1 MMRVPENS
9 TWNKLEHGLDEAA
22 KTAKVKICE
31 KAVAEKAKQI
41 PSRSKNRERNTKQRR
56 ARPSSPSITSLLQC
70 LPCNGLSMSCPW
82 LFRSKKLFTSNPS
95 KPSHPPSSPPLP
107 ARQHTPSSHPGTTL
121 IHSRPMPTPPLNT
134 DHWESNRQAALPRV
148 ASNTFGRPPPHLALA
163 LVLPIASSTSAVLPT
178 TASSPGWTDLPALRP
193 TVDLPSL
200 LAREKRPRM
209 ARQTEQTGRWMFR
222 TYFVHTVQHMYAID
236 SSRYAARK
244 KETTSRQDN
253 CKQRTG
259 RATV

>member
-148 ASNTFGRPPPHLALA
+148 ASNTFGRPPPPSGSGPGSANCVLHFSGSSNNSKLSWLDGLA
-163 LVLPIASSTSAVLPT
+163 SAAPNCG
-178 TASSPGWTDLPALRP
+178 SPV
-193 TVDLPSL
+193 TVGEGEEAED
-200 LAREKRPRM
+200 
-209 ARQTEQTGRWMFR
+209 G
-222 TYFVHTVQHMYAID
+222 
-236 SSRYAARK
+236 
-244 KETTSRQDN
+244 
-253 CKQRTG
+253 
-259 RATV
+259 